1 MKATWCD
8 SLLILN
14 HKHFSLSWICN
25 TFENRCQAQYCN
37 RQFVDL
43 FALLNFSNSCISPHK
58 ASTSEIQHCR
68 AYCVIVCV
76 WILSINGQDGISD
89 WSSTVSWDLDM
100 KRERD
105 EERFKKKERNPLI
118 VLVFSCVVLFYHTL
132 PPSNVCACVCV
143 CMFVYVCVH
152 QSPTITQQSFPLSQL
167 YHSVSASALP
177 SLATCLFHSHV
188 ILLSCHT

>member
-1 MKATWCD
+1 
-8 SLLILN
+8 
-14 HKHFSLSWICN
+14 
-25 TFENRCQAQYCN
+25 
-37 RQFVDL
+37 
-43 FALLNFSNSCISPHK
+43 
-58 ASTSEIQHCR
+58 
-68 AYCVIVCV
+68 
-76 WILSINGQDGISD
+76 
-89 WSSTVSWDLDM
+89 M
-100 KRERD
+100 KRGL
-105 EERFKKKERNPLI
+105 KKERNPLI

-177 SLATCLFHSHV
+177 SLDTCLFHSHV